1 MEENLRKH
9 ILSEYTNTVGMEM
22 VSNPTL
28 NTATMEISDPDEF
41 MLQSKGPTVMTEH
54 VEMSDPDEFKISGPT
69 LFTKSTE
76 ASDPDA
82 FVMGNPTYFT
92 HAVEESDPDEFRLSE
107 ELSNNSNILMAQ
119 IRHTYT
125 VETSDEDEF
134 LFMYDAKRGK

>member
-82 FVMGNPTYFT
+82 F
-92 HAVEESDPDEFRLSE
+92 RLSE

-119 IRHTYT
+119 TRHTYT

-134 LFMYDAKRGK
+134 LLM

>member
-28 NTATMEISDPDEF
+28 NTATMEI
-41 MLQSKGPTVMTEH
+41 
-54 VEMSDPDEFKISGPT
+54 
-69 LFTKSTE
+69 
-76 ASDPDA
+76 
-82 FVMGNPTYFT
+82 
-92 HAVEESDPDEFRLSE
+92 SDPDEFRLSE